1 MIIIS
6 FFKTLSNKSKNYL
19 NVWSFILSKMEIDKS
34 SSISIF
40 EVSTQ
45 TKISVKTIYRIL
57 SFGFKFLVQNK
68 FEYVFYL
75 KNNNIIIDLKNNVGN
90 DIIQAKILKEPRIN
104 NKKPKE
110 KPSSFPIRKKTKYN
124 TEVIDLILNYLNS
137 KTNKSF
143 SSTNQQTCKIITAR
157 FQEGFKLEQFY
168 YVIDIKTTQW
178 LNNDSERFLRPLTL
192 FGENMESYV
201 NEKQP
206 KQKKNYLQ
214 NNYDAAS
221 SAKNL
226 LRGSKSNQNS

>member
-1 MIIIS
+1 MYHDIHLLGFSIGFILLILDSFKILALIIS
-6 FFKTLSNKSKNYL
+6 FPIENP
-19 NVWSFILSKMEIDKS
+19 S
-34 SSISIF
+34 SS
-40 EVSTQ
+40 
-45 TKISVKTIYRIL
+45 
-57 SFGFKFLVQNK
+57 
-68 FEYVFYL
+68 
-75 KNNNIIIDLKNNVGN
+75 
-90 DIIQAKILKEPRIN
+90 
-104 NKKPKE
+104 
-110 KPSSFPIRKKTKYN
+110 PIRKKTKYN

-143 SSTNQQTCKIITAR
+143 SSKNQQTCKIITAR

-214 NNYDAAS
+214 NNYEAAN

-226 LRGSKSNQNS
+226 LRGSK

>member
-6 FFKTLSNKSKNYL
+6 FLKTLSNKSKNYL
-19 NVWSFILSKMEIDKS
+19 NVWSFILSKVEIDKS

-45 TKISVKTIYRIL
+45 TKVPIKTIYRIL
-57 SFGFKFLVQNK
+57 SFGFKFLAENK

-75 KNNNIIIDLKNNVGN
+75 NNNNIIIDLKINVEN
-90 DIIQAKILKEPRIN
+90 DIIKSKIFKDPRIN
-104 NKKPKE
+104 KRKPIE
-110 KPSSFPIRKKTKYN
+110 KPILPPTRKKSKYN

-137 KTNKSF
+137 KTNKNF
-143 SSTNQQTCKIITAR
+143 SSTNIQTCKLITAR

-201 NEKQP
+201 NEKQL

-214 NNYDAAS
+214 NNYEAAS
-221 SAKNL
+221 SAKKL
-226 LRGSKSNQNS
+226 LRGSKSNKNS